1 MAHYVLAGSNWT
13 QIGVRPTLNLTTFKI
28 NVDQSDD
35 DANSD
40 CSYFLSRAKR
50 QEGFYFEKFRIHI
63 FLQAAAALLD

>member
-50 QEGFYFEKFRIHI
+50 RGVLF
-63 FLQAAAALLD
+63 